1 MYLLAVSGKEDEGA
15 YAVSNTH
22 GDKVLY
28 LFDEEDDATRYAI
41 MLEDTGYPEMH
52 VIEVDDNSAVQV
64 CEMHG
69 YRYTIIG
76 EDDIVVPPDDLD
88 YDLLSKG

>member
-1 MYLLAVSGKEDEGA
+1 MFLLAVAGSEDEGA

-22 GDKVLY
+22 GEKVLY
-28 LFDEEDDATRYAI
+28 LFEEEDDATRYAI

-52 VIEVDDNSAVQV
+52 VIEVDDTSAVHV
-64 CEMHG
+64 CESHG
-69 YRYTIIG
+69 YRYTIIK
-76 EDDIVVPPDDLD
+76 EYDIVIPPDELD

>member
-1 MYLLAVSGKEDEGA
+1 VYLLAIDGREDDGA
-15 YAVSNTH
+15 YAVSNTQ
-22 GDKVLY
+22 GEKVLY
-28 LFDEEDDATRYAI
+28 LFEEEDDATRYAI

-52 VIEVDDNSAVQV
+52 VIEVDDNSAVHV
-64 CEMHG
+64 CESHG

-76 EDDIVVPPDDLD
+76 EDDIVVPPDELD

>member
-28 LFDEEDDATRYAI
+28 LFEEEDDATRYAI

-52 VIEVDDNSAVQV
+52 VIEVDDELMIKT
-64 CEMHG
+64 CEMSD
-69 YRYTIIG
+69 YRYTVITAH
-76 EDDIVVPPDDLD
+76 DVVIPPKEEHDFI
-88 YDLLSKG
+88 